1 MTFAIVARNA
11 DTGEFGV
18 AKATRTIAAG
28 GLDLYRHVPLM
39 GLCLGISTVG
49 RCHKVGAVM
58 IQNGLG
64 AEFAMKTMI
73 GSDEFIANRQLAA
86 IDAKGEIAAYTGESC
101 FAYAGHIIGEG
112 YVALG
117 NVLTSER
124 TVEAMA
130 AGYEKSAGAPFAER
144 LLASLAA
151 GRDAGGQLGG
161 QRSSDIAIF
170 GDREGALLDLRI
182 DLNEDPIAELARVY
196 KVFSPLV
203 PYYEL
208 HRLHPRGLPRADDW
222 LKQQQ
227 QRSS

>member
-1 MTFAIVARNA
+1 MTFAIVARDPA
-11 DTGEFGV
+11 TGQFGV

-28 GLDLYRHVPLM
+28 GLGLYQHVPMM
-39 GLCLGISTVG
+39 GLCLGIATVG

-58 IQNGLG
+58 ISNGLG

-86 IDAKGEIAAYTGESC
+86 IDHKGSVSAYTGESC
-101 FAYAGHIIGEG
+101 FAYAGHIIGENF
-112 YVALG
+112 VALG
-117 NVLTSER
+117 NVLTGR
-124 TVEAMA
+124 KTIEAMA
-130 AGYEKSAGAPFAER
+130 EAYEKSVSSPFAER
-144 LLASLAA
+144 LLASLSA

-161 QRSSDIAIF
+161 QRSADIAVF

-182 DLNEDPIAELARVY
+182 DLNEEPIGELGRLY
-196 KVFSPLV
+196 TQFSPLV

-227 QRSS
+227 AR